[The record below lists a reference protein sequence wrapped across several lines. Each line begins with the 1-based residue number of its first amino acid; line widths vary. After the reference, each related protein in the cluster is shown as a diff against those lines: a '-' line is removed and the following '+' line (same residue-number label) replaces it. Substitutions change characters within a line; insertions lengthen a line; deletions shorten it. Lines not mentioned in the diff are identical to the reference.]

1 MFLLRTLLRRLALEL
16 PTALQTKPNCAL
28 LFYKNGVK
36 EFTQLQR
43 APCYNQLASS
53 DLLGRIWALVGSN
66 QEPHKPA
73 PIFRTGPFFVVQT
86 SSPHPPSCEWIWN
99 VTHEAFY
106 MKPWS
111 FAEVLQV

>member
-1 MFLLRTLLRRLALEL
+1 MFLLRTLLRRLALKL

-28 LFYKNGVK
+28 LFYEHGVK
-36 EFTQLQR
+36 EFTEIR
-43 APCYNQLASS
+43 ASCYNQLASG

-66 QEPHKPA
+66 QELHEPTS
-73 PIFRTGPFFVVQT
+73 IFRKGPFFVIQT
-86 SSPHPPSCEWIWN
+86 SSPHPTSCKWIWN